1 MMATIFQ
8 NGPPDHIRGI
18 GQMNNKNTPPDRSF
32 GRGPITRVVA
42 PSLSF
47 GQHPGLVE
55 RLRALY
61 PDAKINTEGRLIHL
75 NEDEL
80 IEYLR
85 GYEAALVS
93 LEWITD
99 RVLASLPELRVV
111 VKLGVGLDKI
121 DPEAMRRHGVRLGW
135 KAGVNATSVAELTI
149 CTAIMALRHVL
160 SRNLQMRAGKRPM
173 QAMGRL
179 LSGRTVGVHGCGHV
193 GREFIRLLQPFGC
206 EILAND
212 IEDRSAFYAKHG
224 VKAVGTDELWAR
236 SEILSIHLTVTNKTR
251 GLYGP
256 AVLDRLRP
264 DCILINTA
272 RGQIVDEAAVKE
284 RLKDGRLAIAAI
296 DAFQREPNED
306 DEFLN
311 LPNLIATPHIG
322 ASSEEARWS
331 MGVAAIEGITDNFI
345 VEPGVCPFDDR

>member
-1 MMATIFQ
+1 
-8 NGPPDHIRGI
+8 
-18 GQMNNKNTPPDRSF
+18 MNNNNAVPDRSI
-32 GRGPITRVVA
+32 GLGPITRVVA

-55 RLRALY
+55 RLRAVY
-61 PDAKINTEGRLIHL
+61 PDARINTEGRLIHL

-80 IEYLR
+80 IEYMR

-121 DPEAMRRHGVRLGW
+121 DPHAMRKHGVRLGW
-135 KAGVNATSVAELTI
+135 KAGVNALSVAELTI
-149 CTAIMALRHVL
+149 CQAIMGLRHIL
-160 SRNLQMRAGKRPM
+160 SRNLMMRAGQRPM

-179 LSGRTVGVHGCGHV
+179 LSGRTFGIHGCGHV
-193 GREFIRLLQPFGC
+193 GREVVRLLQPFGC

-212 IEDRSAFYAKHG
+212 IEDRSAFYARYG
-224 VKAVGTDELWAR
+224 VKSVSTDELWER

-256 AVLDRLRP
+256 EVLDRLRP
-264 DCILINTA
+264 GCILINTA
-272 RGQIVDEAAVKE
+272 RGQILDEEAVKE
-284 RLKDGRLAIAAI
+284 RLKDGRLAMAAI
-296 DAFQREPNED
+296 DAFQREPTED

-322 ASSEEARWS
+322 ASSEEARWD
-331 MGVAAIEGITDNFI
+331 MGIAAIEAINDNFI
-345 VEPGVCPFDDR
+345 VEPGVHPFDDR

>member
-1 MMATIFQ
+1 MDTIV
-8 NGPPDHIRGI
+8 
-18 GQMNNKNTPPDRSF
+18 TPDRSV
-32 GRGPITRVVA
+32 GLGPITKVVA

-55 RLRALY
+55 KLRAAY
-61 PDAKINTEGRLIHL
+61 PGAKINTEGKLIHL

-80 IEYLR
+80 IEYMR
-85 GYEAALVS
+85 GHEAALVS

-121 DPEAMRRHGVRLGW
+121 DPHAMKKHGVRLGW
-135 KAGVNATSVAELTI
+135 KAGVNALSVAELTL
-149 CTAIMALRHVL
+149 CTAIMGLRHVL
-160 SRNLQMRAGKRPM
+160 SRNLMMRAGKRPM

-179 LSGRTVGVHGCGHV
+179 LTGRTVGVHGVGYV

-206 EILAND
+206 EIIAND
-212 IEDRSAFYAKHG
+212 IADRSGFYAKYG
-224 VKAVGTDELWAR
+224 VKAVDTEELWAR
-236 SEILSIHLTVTNKTR
+236 SEVLSIHLTVTNTTR
-251 GLYGP
+251 GLYG
-256 AVLDRLRP
+256 AEVLDKLRP
-264 DCILINTA
+264 GAILINTA
-272 RGQIVDEAAVKE
+272 RGQIVDEKAIKE
-284 RLKDGRLAIAAI
+284 RLQDGRLGLAAI
-296 DAFQREPNED
+296 DAFQREPTED

-331 MGVAAIEGITDNFI
+331 MGIAAIECINENFI
-345 VEPGVCPFDDR
+345 VEPGVHPFDDR

>member
-1 MMATIFQ
+1 MDTIV
-8 NGPPDHIRGI
+8 
-18 GQMNNKNTPPDRSF
+18 MPDRSA
-32 GRGPITRVVA
+32 GLGPVTRVAA

-55 RLRALY
+55 KLRAKY
-61 PDAKINTEGRLIHL
+61 PSARINTEGKLIHL

-80 IEYLR
+80 IEYLK

-121 DPEAMRRHGVRLGW
+121 DQHAMRKNGVRLGW
-135 KAGVNATSVAELTI
+135 KAGVNALSVAELTV

-160 SRNLQMRAGKRPM
+160 SRNLMMREGKRPM

-179 LSGRTVGVHGCGHV
+179 LSGRTVGVHGVGHV

-212 IEDRSAFYAKHG
+212 IEDRSAFYAKYG
-224 VKAVGTDELWAR
+224 VKAVDQEELWAR
-236 SEILSIHLTVTNKTR
+236 SEILSIHLTVTNTTR
-251 GLYGP
+251 GLYG
-256 AVLDRLRP
+256 ARVLDKLKP
-264 DCILINTA
+264 GAILINTA
-272 RGQIVDEAAVKE
+272 RGQIVDEKAIKE
-284 RLKDGRLAIAAI
+284 RLKDGRLGLAAI

-331 MGVAAIEGITDNFI
+331 MGLAAIDCINENFL
-345 VEPGVCPFDDR
+345 VEPGVYPFDDR